1 VEREIEVISEASRRI
16 PEGLKA
22 KEQTILWQDI
32 AGIGNVLRH
41 DYRMVSDPIVW
52 NVVVAHLP
60 PLERAI
66 RRMLAGL
73 DAPRIG

>member
-1 VEREIEVISEASRRI
+1 
-16 PEGLKA
+16 
-22 KEQTILWQDI
+22 
-32 AGIGNVLRH
+32 
-41 DYRMVSDPIVW
+41 MVSDPIVW

-60 PLERAI
+60 PLETAI